1 MDRDSK
7 IAALSNPYS
16 GRNKRGG
23 LVKFEHVISKYPAI
37 KHLIVSQP
45 NEIAASLKEFAQQ
58 KVEII
63 ILNCGDGTLQAVL
76 TYLKHLQKDKF
87 SPQLLLLRAG
97 TTSMAFGDVGCKGD
111 LDKILK
117 RVTQYADGNMQ
128 KLRSVQRPILRMHLP
143 KSNITLCGM
152 FFGAGAIYSGILYCR
167 QKLHTKGVRGEIGP
181 SIAMLWF
188 LLDWMTVNKLAVPAR
203 ATIDINANNLVKGEF
218 NIIAATTMQRLL
230 MGVFPFWGGEAKNCG
245 LSFTSI
251 KSNPPNVIRAL
262 INILRGRAPKVEVQP
277 EYYHSYCPKTLII
290 EIENGFTLDGELF
303 GEEGVNTKIILDTA
317 GTANFLVV

>member
-1 MDRDSK
+1 MDRAPK

-23 LVKFEHVISKYPAI
+23 LVKFERVISKYPAI
-37 KHLIVSQP
+37 EHFIVSQP

-87 SPQLLLLRAG
+87 NPQLLLLRAG
-97 TTSMAFGDVGCKGD
+97 TTSMAFGDVGCKGG
-111 LDKILK
+111 LDKIFK

-128 KLRSVQRPILRMHLP
+128 TLRVVQRPILRMHLP
-143 KSNITLCGM
+143 KSNTTLCGM

-167 QKLHTKGVRGEIGP
+167 QKLHTKGVRGEAGP

-188 LLDWMTVNKLAVPAR
+188 LLDWMTVNKLAIPAR
-203 ATIDINANNLVKGEF
+203 ATIDINSNNSVKGEF

-230 MGVFPFWGGEAKNCG
+230 MGVYPFWGGEAKDCN

-262 INILRGRAPKVEVQP
+262 INILRGRAPKVKGQP
-277 EYYHSYCPKTLII
+277 EYYHSCCPKTLVI

-303 GEEGVNTKIILDTA
+303 GEQGANTKIILDTV
-317 GTANFLVV
+317 GTASFLII